1 MRYKRGF
8 KRDDGMIFWA
18 YNKTRKN
25 PEIWLSKNDF
35 IKSNL
40 LKIQWQRNNLDNE
53 KNRNNVKNWYLKNK
67 SKKLASVRKYQMQK
81 RSVKTLDDNIIQV
94 FYEAAKRVG
103 KCIGI
108 KFHVDH
114 IIPISKGGTHAP
126 SNLQWVPYKW
136 NISKHNRHIGKI
148 FAI

>member
-8 KRDDGMIFWA
+8 QREDGMIFWA
-18 YNKTRKN
+18 YNKARKN
-25 PEIWLSKNDF
+25 PEIWLNKNDF
-35 IKSNL
+35 IRSNL

-53 KNRNNVKNWYLKNK
+53 KNRKNVQNWYLKNK

-81 RSVKTLDDNIIQV
+81 RCVKTLDSKIISV

-114 IIPISKGGTHAP
+114 IIPISKGGIHAP

-136 NISKHNRHIGKI
+136 NISKHNRQIGKL
-148 FAI
+148 FAV